1 MRLASCHG
9 KKKKKKRSTAV
20 MILRKNTAQ
29 TLVGKLGFDL
39 QYLCKRVFAC
49 YTWLPVKQCGA
60 HGHASPCMTL
70 DPVVVCIDLLLFIGS
85 SPSETSCQ
93 AVQYKARWVKRTVC
107 GSHIPNQVGGLAGGA
122 ALLHTYIYTVDYLS
136 RWVLLRT
143 SSNVEYHLCGRVRF
157 LFGQNHASTNESV
170 APLSSP
176 SSPDR

>member
-1 MRLASCHG
+1 
-9 KKKKKKRSTAV
+9 

-122 ALLHTYIYTVDYLS
+122 ALLHTYIYTQSIIYPVRYFS
-136 RWVLLRT
+136 ERSQT
-143 SSNVEYHLCGRVRF
+143 SSIISVGVCVFSSDRIMHRRTNQWLLC
-157 LFGQNHASTNESV
+157 L
-170 APLSSP
+170 PLLLLIGKL
-176 SSPDR
+176 RKKV